1 MTSTE
6 TDSTTTLVEALQ
18 AARRELEAAR
28 EQVAAVGEADLER
41 LEDAHAAFTTLL
53 DRYEDRASGS
63 GDFQAFV
70 KFQEE
75 LEQFTDGL
83 PSDLP
88 ERETFEE
95 IDDRLQ
101 KRRLTDADFDW
112 ARERLGPVEDLIDR
126 LDRRSRA
133 KRQVAQAEGDVQDAI
148 RETKARI
155 DRLETVRSL
164 GEADLDA
171 PVEQL
176 RAPVDRYN
184 EHVRD
189 AVQDFRR
196 SGPAREVL
204 SVLYDAR
211 NFPLV
216 PVRAPPTD
224 LREYLETEPVGTET
238 IPTLL
243 EYVDYSRSK
252 LEHYVD
258 TPATFSRVVGGNRT
272 YLDGIGAT
280 AFTVEWP
287 PPAANRL
294 RYRGRELITM
304 LSRFAPAATIEHLR
318 TVLERARGAPERYEA
333 LRHAARAREELSEP
347 ERERL
352 AAGEVEADLEAAR
365 ERLATLRAALE
376 GTQYEAS

>member
-6 TDSTTTLVEALQ
+6 ADGTTSLVEALR
-18 AARRELEAAR
+18 AARRELEASQEA
-28 EQVAAVGEADLER
+28 VAAVGEDDLDR
-41 LEDAHAAFTTLL
+41 LEDAYDEFTTLL

-75 LEQFTDGL
+75 LEGFTESL
-83 PSDLP
+83 PSALP

-101 KRRLTDADFDW
+101 KRRLTDADFEW
-112 ARERLGPVEDLIDR
+112 ARERLSPVEDLIDR
-126 LDRRSRA
+126 LDRRTRA

-171 PVEQL
+171 PVDRL
-176 RAPVDRYN
+176 REPIEGYN
-184 EHVRD
+184 ECVRE
-189 AVQDFRR
+189 AVEEFRR
-196 SGPAREVL
+196 SEPAREVL
-204 SVLYDAR
+204 SVLHAAR

-224 LREYLETEPVGTET
+224 LREYLESEPVGKET

-243 EYVDYSRSK
+243 EYADYSRSK

-272 YLDGIGAT
+272 YLDGIDAA

-287 PPAANRL
+287 PPAAREL
-294 RYRGRELITM
+294 RYRGRELVAM
-304 LSRFAPAATIEHLR
+304 LSRFAPGSTIEHLR
-318 TVLERARGAPERYEA
+318 TVLERARADPEQYER
-333 LRHAARAREELSEP
+333 LRHAARAREELTED

-352 AAGEVEADLEAAR
+352 AAGEIEAALAAAR
-365 ERLATLRAALE
+365 ERLETLRAALE
-376 GTQYEAS
+376 GDQYEAS